1 MKIICVDY
9 NSSLYNNE
17 KADTFNIEGEPF
29 VYFKPD
35 SSILKNGKPF
45 FLPDYFEQVTV
56 TPGLVFMIDRLGK
69 GIPEKFARRYWSS
82 ITVGAAFTAKGAKN
96 GIKELSIATGFDQS
110 LSTGSFID
118 QTENRSTSLSF
129 SIDGKEIF
137 RNGIDNYIEQAGRII
152 AEMSNYC
159 TFKTGDLVFIG
170 TPAEQLSGHECIT
183 ARIGM
188 RLSGNLDHN
197 TVLDFYV
204 R

>member
-9 NSSLYNNE
+9 NSSLCNNE
-17 KADTFNIEGEPF
+17 KSDTFNIKGEPF

-69 GIPEKFARRYWSS
+69 GIPEKFAGRYWNNV
-82 ITVGAAFTAKGAKN
+82 TVGTAFTADGV
-96 GIKELSIATGFDQS
+96 KELSIATGFDQS
-110 LSTGSFID
+110 LSIGGFVD
-118 QTENRSTSLSF
+118 QTDCSSTEFSF
-129 SIDGKEIF
+129 SINGKEVF
-137 RNGIDNYIEQAGRII
+137 RNGINNYIEQANRII
-152 AEMSNYC
+152 AKISNYC

-170 TPAEQLSGHECIT
+170 TPAGQLSGHECIT
-183 ARIGM
+183 AEIGM
-188 RLSGNLDHN
+188 RLSGCLDHD